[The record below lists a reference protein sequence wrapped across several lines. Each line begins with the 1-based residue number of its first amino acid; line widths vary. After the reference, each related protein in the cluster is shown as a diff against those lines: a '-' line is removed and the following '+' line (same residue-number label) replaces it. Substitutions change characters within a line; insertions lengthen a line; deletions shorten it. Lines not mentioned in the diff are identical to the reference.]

1 MNRLNSFI
9 IVTTLL
15 FATIMY
21 VCSCKNST
29 NDMIP
34 KNNVEGTKCRKQ
46 IDKSIN
52 NRRKRKYIEYKKIT
66 PWNYRDTIPYDNCY
80 IIIEK
85 DSLFYYYKEGK
96 LEEVRRMIIDSFYR
110 YKTFHFKE
118 KSDDILQFSHSNDTV
133 HLLRDSYD
141 GKTEYF
147 IFDKEYDEAC
157 Q

>member
-1 MNRLNSFI
+1 MNRTHFNFALILVLFFI
-9 IVTTLL
+9 ISI
-15 FATIMY
+15 ATF
-21 VCSCKNST
+21 SCNKETYNYKE
-29 NDMIP
+29 NGI
-34 KNNVEGTKCRKQ
+34 
-46 IDKSIN
+46 KSIKQTEKTSK
-52 NRRKRKYIEYKKIT
+52 NRTKRKYIEYKKIT